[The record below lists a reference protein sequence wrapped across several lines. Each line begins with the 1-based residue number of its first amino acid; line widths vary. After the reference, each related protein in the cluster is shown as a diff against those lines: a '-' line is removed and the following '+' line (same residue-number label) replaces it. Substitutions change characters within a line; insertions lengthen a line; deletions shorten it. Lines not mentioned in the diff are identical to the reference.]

1 MNVSA
6 AGMGKGIGF
15 AVLGI
20 AVLALVATIWHFY
33 RKVKRFAQE
42 NFGTDDLSRIAAMAE
57 EEEANTPKSVS
68 GMTSLYLPQLQKD
81 FPELNWVEFQE
92 LAKSH
97 IKRHLEEMGRTNV
110 RFHQTVLRD
119 YRKASGTCYVVL
131 QSSVESMQEEKKI
144 QSRFNVT
151 MAYVQDAE
159 KTGNA
164 SAYSINCPNCGA
176 AVSALGNKVCE
187 YCGSIIREVNM
198 HIWELE
204 KVEEA

>member
-1 MNVSA
+1 MV
-6 AGMGKGIGF
+6 KWIG
-15 AVLGI
+15 LGI
-20 AVLALVATIWHFY
+20 LGAALLAVVGTVWHFY
-33 RKVKRFAQE
+33 RKIKGFARA
-42 NFGTDDLSRIAAMAE
+42 NFGTDDFSEIARMRE

-68 GMTSLYLPQLQKD
+68 GMTSLYLPRLQKD

-97 IKRHLEEMGRTNV
+97 VKRHLEEMGRTKV

-119 YRKASGTCYVVL
+119 YRKEKGTCFVVL
-131 QSSVESMQEEKKI
+131 QSSVEFFQEEKKI

-159 KTGNA
+159 KVGFE

-187 YCGSIIREVNM
+187 YCGSIVKEVNM
-198 HIWELE
+198 RVWELE
-204 KVEEA
+204 KIEEV